1 MKESKVLK
9 RVSYLAVVFCLA
21 VICIAVVKTT
31 GQEEN
36 SGGDG
41 AAVEQ
46 WEYLAVA
53 GPSNTNFSPTNTPRM
68 RKEPNSSFGREAFV
82 LEQHLDR
89 LGANGWELIAV
100 AGPPTDPAYY
110 FKRRK
115 RGSHR
120 E

>member
-1 MKESKVLK
+1 MKESEILK
-9 RVSYLAVVFCLA
+9 RVSLVAVIFCLA
-21 VICIAVVKTT
+21 VICVAVVKTT

-36 SGGDG
+36 SSRDG
-41 AAVEQ
+41 AVVEQ

-53 GPSNTNFSPTNTPRM
+53 GPSTTNLSATTTK

-82 LEQHLDR
+82 LQQHLDR

-100 AGPPTDPAYY
+100 SGPPTDPAYY
-110 FKRRK
+110 FKRR
-115 RGSHR
+115 RVGSQR

>member
-9 RVSYLAVVFCLA
+9 RASLLAVIFCLA
-21 VICIAVVKTT
+21 VIGVAVVKTT

-36 SGGDG
+36 SGDR
-41 AAVEQ
+41 AAGEQ

-53 GPSNTNFSPTNTPRM
+53 GPSTTNFAATTTK
-68 RKEPNSSFGREAFV
+68 RKEPNSPFGREAFV

-89 LGANGWELIAV
+89 LGANGWELISV

-115 RGSHR
+115 RSSQR